1 MKKYNEDEYYEE
13 YVELDE
19 DELDDDEEYED
30 YDDYD
35 EEKKYEKLI
44 TSYRE
49 RKKRKNKNKNI
60 RIFSLKNIFISLIIV
75 AIILFII
82 TLVDIN
88 RIKHNK
94 MPIITIKTVAY
105 KDGGTKEYYGIGYK
119 VIKYHQIQG
128 RRDTELGRWKL
139 KYNTDAIT
147 VKDVDLAIEM
157 RGNELRTY
165 SKYNK
170 KFVRV
175 ISTLKEK
182 DPEDNK
188 LVMGFTDEDGK
199 YSLNIVC
206 KMVDD
211 YKTLENFEL
220 DKETTIIGTV
230 DNFKRKNNTQPT
242 TIYIKNCFAEQ

>member
-49 RKKRKNKNKNI
+49 RKKRKNKNI

-75 AIILFII
+75 AIILLII

-230 DNFKRKNNTQPT
+230 DNFKRKNNNQPT